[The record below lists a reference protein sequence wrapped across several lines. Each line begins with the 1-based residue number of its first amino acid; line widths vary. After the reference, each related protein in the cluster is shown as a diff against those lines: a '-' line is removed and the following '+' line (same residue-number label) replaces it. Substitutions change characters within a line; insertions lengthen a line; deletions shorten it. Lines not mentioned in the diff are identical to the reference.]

1 MGVFVAV
8 FGCRGDVGFK
18 GPLLGV
24 SGSVVGFNIATLSRL
39 VREKVRP
46 AAPCHRESAKE
57 FAQRAQI
64 GPNSAFL
71 RLLGEFF
78 RANRYCTG
86 LGYDAVH
93 FRVAAMGF
101 CAMRSPLAACRR
113 RVGGLDG
120 VIPPIGGGEAALL
133 GVNRPI
139 SHVILP

>member
-8 FGCRGDVGFK
+8 VGCRGDVGFK

-24 SGSVVGFNIATLSRL
+24 SGGVVGFNIATLSRL

-46 AAPCHRESAKE
+46 AAPCHCESAKE

-78 RANRYCTG
+78 RGDVAGGAVLGELLRANWPCVG
-86 LGYDAVH
+86 LGCDAVH
-93 FRVAAMGF
+93 FRVAAVGGF
-101 CAMRSPLAACRR
+101 APCEALWR
-113 RVGGLDG
+113 RVAG
-120 VIPPIGGGEAALL
+120 VSGAWMASFPPDWW
-133 GVNRPI
+133 R
-139 SHVILP
+139 